1 MRNMKKI
8 ALLFLVMLLPILA
21 IGTTTS
27 FHVSDISNVQGDKGT
42 AKLSIESFDIKAGE
56 TNTMLIDM
64 QNSEDQVTMVQFDLR
79 LPDGLSVAT
88 GDDAIDI
95 AGRTTWKKH
104 TLTTNVANG
113 IIRLLLYSPSN
124 GVIEGTS
131 GAIISIKLVASSSF
145 NSGDIKLENQL
156 MTTPALVESKP
167 STYTYKIG
175 VEPKPDDDEIISFA
189 DNYVEQLCLYYWDTN
204 KDGYLSKQEAA
215 AVTSLRDIFCLDL
228 SKKKSWQTDDVPKDG
243 LMHGNLSSFDELQY
257 FTGLTTLDDGAF
269 HSQLS
274 LQSVTLPESLKTIGK
289 GAFYGCNVLKS
300 IVVPDAVE
308 TISEKAFAYCTKLA
322 TITLGSSVKTIG
334 NNAFC
339 KAAVREMTIPVGCV
353 SIGSQAFYDCASLS
367 KVSIPAT
374 VTSIGSWAFGYVY
387 SPLSIHVVDVEA
399 WQKVTISCLDDEEP
413 EEEGLL
419 STHASY
425 RLYNNNQEVTSIT
438 VPQSVTSISN
448 IMKDCISL
456 TSLTIHKDVTH
467 ITVLAFNGCCNL
479 NSVTSY
485 IESPFYIEDAVFE
498 SWNKNTD
505 EDQFTTATL
514 YVPAGTKSLYQAQY
528 GWKKFETITEMGGSP
543 TQAEPYVV
551 YNDGTLTFYCDNQR
565 SSRLGTT
572 YDLNVGEEEPAWYE
586 NRSSVTKVVFDS
598 SFASARPTTGHEWF
612 DGCISLT
619 EIEGMEYLN
628 TSEMTFMDEMFIFCN
643 SLSSVDLSHFDTS
656 NVTDMRAMFSGCSG
670 LMSID
675 LSHFDTQNVK
685 NVGAMFYSCSSLTEI
700 DLSNFDTS
708 KATTNY
714 LFRDCTNLR
723 EVTFGQKFESSEHQ
737 WFEDA
742 FGGCAS
748 IKTIKFTG
756 DIPAC
761 INSKF
766 FTGVGTSDAPATL
779 IVPGQYKDNYQAK
792 FDGKKFFSGYF
803 VLKTFSDDGVMNKED
818 IAEVVSE
825 ILNPSEE
832 YDPNKDVNHDGVVN
846 VADVVE
852 LVNIINSGEGTGS
865 GYFWM
870 GNYLPNSNNFPT
882 INGKEVEGIVTTY
895 TSLDDAMAKASR
907 TYSAGEWAIV
917 MYPSSWGTKD
927 DLVFLDSENKK
938 YYATKQKKLSDFPDY
953 LYYESTEKIGDNTT
967 ITLST
972 VVAAKATGAT
982 LSSPKIQ

>member
-1 MRNMKKI
+1 MNKGYRMGRW
-8 ALLFLVMLLPILA
+8 LLMLL
-21 IGTTTS
+21 TTTLWS
-27 FHVSDISNVQGDKGT
+27 LQTQAAT
-42 AKLSIESFDIKAGE
+42 ATLSIEEFDIKAGE
-56 TNTMLIDM
+56 TKEMLIDVNNPSM
-64 QNSEDQVTMVQFDLR
+64 DVTMVEFYLR
-79 LPDGLSVAT
+79 LPTGLSIVIED
-88 GDDAIDI
+88 GDPAVDI
-95 AGRTTWKKH
+95 VGRTTLKKH
-104 TLTTNVANG
+104 SLRVETSGDVTH
-113 IIRLLLYSPSN
+113 ILLYSGSN
-124 GVIEGTS
+124 TLISGTS
-131 GAIISIKLVASSSF
+131 GAVISIKLMADNSF
-145 NSGDIKLENQL
+145 NGGDIQLENQL
-156 MTTPALVESKP
+156 LTSPALVESKP

-175 VEPKPDDDEIISFA
+175 VEPKPDDDEIITFA

-215 AVTSLRDIFCLDL
+215 AVTSLGDIFCLDL

-514 YVPAGTKSLYQAQY
+514 YVPAGTKSQYKSQY
-528 GWKKFETITEMGGSP
+528 GWKKFATIIEMENTPS
-543 TQAEPYVV
+543 QYESYVV
-551 YNDGTLTFYCDNQR
+551 YNNGTLTFYYDKKRNDR
-565 SSRLGTT
+565 KGTT
-572 YDLNVGEEEPAWYE
+572 YDLNEGDTKPEWSEKS
-586 NRSSVTKVVFDS
+586 NSITKVVFDA
-598 SFASARPTTGHEWF
+598 SFADARPTSTANWF
-612 DGCISLT
+612 GYCSSLA
-619 EIEGMEYLN
+619 EIEGIEYLN
-628 TSEMTFMDEMFIFCN
+628 TSEVVYMDEMFFFC
-643 SLSSVDLSHFDTS
+643 
-656 NVTDMRAMFSGCSG
+656 
-670 LMSID
+670 
-675 LSHFDTQNVK
+675 K
-685 NVGAMFYSCSSLTEI
+685 SLT
-700 DLSNFDTS
+700 N
-708 KATTNY
+708 
-714 LFRDCTNLR
+714 
-723 EVTFGQKFESSEHQ
+723 
-737 WFEDA
+737 
-742 FGGCAS
+742 
-748 IKTIKFTG
+748 
-756 DIPAC
+756 
-761 INSKF
+761 
-766 FTGVGTSDAPATL
+766 
-779 IVPGQYKDNYQAK
+779 
-792 FDGKKFFSGYF
+792 
-803 VLKTFSDDGVMNKED
+803 
-818 IAEVVSE
+818 
-825 ILNPSEE
+825 
-832 YDPNKDVNHDGVVN
+832 
-846 VADVVE
+846 
-852 LVNIINSGEGTGS
+852 
-865 GYFWM
+865 
-870 GNYLPNSNNFPT
+870 
-882 INGKEVEGIVTTY
+882 
-895 TSLDDAMAKASR
+895 
-907 TYSAGEWAIV
+907 
-917 MYPSSWGTKD
+917 
-927 DLVFLDSENKK
+927 
-938 YYATKQKKLSDFPDY
+938 
-953 LYYESTEKIGDNTT
+953 
-967 ITLST
+967 
-972 VVAAKATGAT
+972 
-982 LSSPKIQ
+982 

>member
-1 MRNMKKI
+1 MNQLKYATMNKGYRMGRW
-8 ALLFLVMLLPILA
+8 LLMLL
-21 IGTTTS
+21 TTTLWS
-27 FHVSDISNVQGDKGT
+27 LQTQAAT
-42 AKLSIESFDIKAGE
+42 ATLSIEEFDIKAGE
-56 TNTMLIDM
+56 TKEMLIDVNNPSM
-64 QNSEDQVTMVQFDLR
+64 DVTMVEFYLR
-79 LPDGLSVAT
+79 LPTGLSIVIED
-88 GDDAIDI
+88 GDPAVDI
-95 AGRTTWKKH
+95 VGRTTLKKH
-104 TLTTNVANG
+104 SLRVETSGDVTH
-113 IIRLLLYSPSN
+113 ILLYSGSN
-124 GVIEGTS
+124 TLISGTS
-131 GAIISIKLVASSSF
+131 GAVISIKLMADNSF
-145 NSGDIKLENQL
+145 NGGDIQLENQL
-156 MTTPALVESKP
+156 LTSPALVESKP

-175 VEPKPDDDEIISFA
+175 VEPKPDDDEIITFA

-215 AVTSLRDIFCLDL
+215 AVTSLGDIFCLDL
-228 SKKKSWQTDDVPKDG
+228 SKKKSWQTDDIPKDG

-514 YVPAGTKSLYQAQY
+514 YVPAGTKSQYKSQY
-528 GWKKFETITEMGGSP
+528 GWKKFATIIEMENTPS
-543 TQAEPYVV
+543 QYESYVV
-551 YNDGTLTFYCDNQR
+551 YNNGTLTFYYDKKRNDR
-565 SSRLGTT
+565 KGTT
-572 YDLNVGEEEPAWYE
+572 YDLNEGDTKPEWSEKS
-586 NRSSVTKVVFDS
+586 NSITKVVFDA
-598 SFASARPTTGHEWF
+598 SFADARPTSTANWF
-612 DGCISLT
+612 GYCSSLA
-619 EIEGMEYLN
+619 EIEGIEYLN
-628 TSEMTFMDEMFIFCN
+628 TSEVVYMDEMFFFCK
-643 SLSSVDLSHFDTS
+643 SLTNIDLSHFNTS

-670 LMSID
+670 LKSID
-675 LSHFDTQNVK
+675 VSYFDTKNVES
-685 NVGAMFYSCSSLTEI
+685 VGAMFDGCNSLTEI
-700 DLSNFDTS
+700 DLSSFDTR

-714 LFRDCTNLR
+714 ILRDCTNLK

>member
-1 MRNMKKI
+1 MNKGYRMGRW
-8 ALLFLVMLLPILA
+8 LLILL
-21 IGTTTS
+21 TTTLWS
-27 FHVSDISNVQGDKGT
+27 LQTQAAT
-42 AKLSIESFDIKAGE
+42 ATLSIEEFDIKAGE
-56 TNTMLIDM
+56 TKEMLIDVNNPSM
-64 QNSEDQVTMVQFDLR
+64 DVTMVEFYLR
-79 LPDGLSVAT
+79 LPTGLSIVIED
-88 GDDAIDI
+88 GDPAVDI
-95 AGRTTWKKH
+95 VGRTTLKKH
-104 TLTTNVANG
+104 SLRVETSEDVTH
-113 IIRLLLYSPSN
+113 ILLYSGSN
-124 GVIEGTS
+124 ALISGTS
-131 GAIISIKLVASSSF
+131 GAVIGIKLMADNSF
-145 NSGDIKLENQL
+145 NGGDIQLENQL
-156 MTTPALVESKP
+156 LTSPALVESKP

-175 VEPKPDDDEIISFA
+175 VEPKPGDDEIITFA

-204 KDGYLSKQEAA
+204 RDGYLSKQEAA
-215 AVTSLRDIFCLDL
+215 AVTSLGDIFCLDL

-308 TISEKAFAYCTKLA
+308 TISDEAFWHCTNLA

-334 NNAFC
+334 NYAFC
-339 KAAVREMTIPVGCV
+339 KAAVREMTIPEGCV
-353 SIGSQAFYDCASLS
+353 SIGSLAFFECGSLS

-374 VTSIGSWAFGYVY
+374 VTSIGSWAFGYVK
-387 SPLSIHVVDVEA
+387 SPLSIHVGDVEA
-399 WQKVTISCLDDEEP
+399 WQKVTISCLDDEDP
-413 EEEGLL
+413 DEEGLL

-438 VPQSVTSISN
+438 VPKSVTSIGN

-456 TSLTIHKDVTH
+456 TSLTIHKDVTQM
-467 ITVLAFNGCCNL
+467 TVLAFNGCSNL
-479 NSVTSY
+479 SSVTSY

-498 SWNKNTD
+498 SWNQSTG
-505 EDQFTTATL
+505 EDRFTTATL
-514 YVPAGTKSLYQAQY
+514 YVPAGTKSQYKSQY

-675 LSHFDTQNVK
+675 LSRFDTQNVK

-714 LFRDCTNLR
+714 ILRDCTNLR

-737 WFEDA
+737 WFVDA
-742 FGGCAS
+742 FDGCTS

-825 ILNPSEE
+825 ILNPSGE

-907 TYSAGEWAIV
+907 TYSAGEYAIV

-927 DLVFLDSENKK
+927 DLVFLDNENKK